1 MLDSLVDFRLD
12 LGSLSQ
18 CMWVSLDR
26 ISVCNRQTEFLLD
39 TPDWFSIQI
48 FIVSNLEP
56 AETHRFLRSCLA
68 LLIEQKDLL
77 LSGTAL
83 RLQYSASGFSVP
95 TPPLQVFLQPA
106 VGQGGGVWD
115 NSVSSNESSV
125 PASVA
130 NALEDEDLDAIQSDA
145 NGDW

>member
-1 MLDSLVDFRLD
+1 MVDFRLD
-12 LGSLSQ
+12 PGLLSQ

-26 ISVCNRQTEFLLD
+26 ISVCNRQTDFLLD

-56 AETHRFLRSCLA
+56 AETHRFLRSCLS

-83 RLQYSASGFSVP
+83 RLQYTASGFSVP
-95 TPPLQVFLQPA
+95 TPPLQVFLEPA
-106 VGQGGGVWD
+106 IGQGGGAWD
-115 NSVSSNESSV
+115 DTVSSSDSGI
-125 PASVA
+125 PASIA
-130 NALEDEDLDAIQSDA
+130 NALEGENSDAVQSDA
-145 NGDW
+145 SRNW

>member
-1 MLDSLVDFRLD
+1 
-12 LGSLSQ
+12 
-18 CMWVSLDR
+18 MWVSLDR
-26 ISVCNRQTEFLLD
+26 ISVCNRQTDFLLD

-95 TPPLQVFLQPA
+95 TPPLQLFLQPA

-115 NSVSSNESSV
+115 NSVSSSESGI
-125 PASVA
+125 PASIA
-130 NALEDEDLDAIQSDA
+130 NALEIENSDAIQDDA
-145 NGDW
+145 DRDG